1 MTTVIIE
8 PEPDAFR
15 LPPLVTAEALSAATG
30 DEVEASDPRVLPLL
44 DGASAAIRKYCRWHV
59 APVLEESL
67 TVDGSGA
74 DVLELPTAR
83 LLSLVEVTDDAR
95 PVPVAELD
103 ASQAGMISRRGGC
116 WSSRFSGVTAR
127 VRHGYDLAAV
137 PDIAQI
143 VVQVVSNALASP
155 MGVTREQAGAMSVS
169 WSMTA
174 PNVAG
179 GLSLLDRDLAVL
191 NAYRI

>member
-8 PEPDAFR
+8 PDPDAFQ
-15 LPPLVTAEALSAATG
+15 LPPLATPEQLAEATG
-30 DEVEASDPRVLPLL
+30 QQVPASDPRVLPLL
-44 DGASAAIRKYCRWHV
+44 NGASAAVRKYCRWHV

-67 TVDGSGA
+67 TVDGPGSS
-74 DVLELPTAR
+74 VVHLPTAR
-83 LLSLVEVTDDAR
+83 LLSLVEVSNDGQ
-95 PVPVAELD
+95 PVPVAALD
-103 ASQAGMISRRGGC
+103 VSRAGMIERRGGC
-116 WSSRFSGVTAR
+116 WSSRFSGVSAR

-137 PDIAQI
+137 ADISQI

-179 GLSLLDRDLAVL
+179 GLSLLERDLAVL
-191 NAYRI
+191 NEYRI

>member
-15 LPPLVTAEALSAATG
+15 LPPLVTPEALSNASDGQVDAA
-30 DEVEASDPRVLPLL
+30 DPRVLPLL
-44 DGASAAIRKYCRWHV
+44 NGASAAIRKYCRWHI

-74 DVLELPTAR
+74 DVLNLPTAR
-83 LLSLVEVTDDAR
+83 LLSLVEVTNDAR

-103 ASQAGMISRRGGC
+103 ASPAGMISRRGGC

-137 PDIAQI
+137 PDVAQI
-143 VVQVVSNALASP
+143 VVQVVTNALSSP
-155 MGVTREQAGAMSVS
+155 MGVTREQAGAISVT

-179 GLSLLDRDLAVL
+179 GLSLLERDLAVL
-191 NAYRI
+191 NEYRI